1 MSKKIQKVDAGQSWK
16 EKCCD
21 HVVTVTEVDDEFAT
35 CTMVAFESDSCY
47 SSSPLHM
54 FLDEFDLIT
63 VNKRDFLDRFYKAV
77 SA

>member
-1 MSKKIQKVDAGQSWK
+1 MSNPIQKVEVGQSWK

-21 HVVTVTEVDDEFAT
+21 HVVTITEVDDEFAT
-35 CTMVAFESDSCY
+35 CTMVAFKSDSCY

-54 FLDEFDLIT
+54 FLDEFEPCQEL
-63 VNKRDFLDRFYKAV
+63 